1 MKREVKA
8 LAKLEHPH
16 IVRYY
21 NSWFEAPPVGWQ
33 EELDMQMLE
42 QGYVQCMVIY
52 YETLLLLQYNTNLNC
67 HLKEK
72 KQLLE

>member
-21 NSWFEAPPVGWQ
+21 NSWFEAPPIGWQ

-42 QGYVQCMVIY
+42 QGYVQCMV
-52 YETLLLLQYNTNLNC
+52 YETLLLLRYYKFKLSPQGKNL
-67 HLKEK
+67 
-72 KQLLE
+72 LLEC

>member
-42 QGYVQCMVIY
+42 QGYVQCMVY
-52 YETLLLLQYNTNLNC
+52 VTL
-67 HLKEK
+67 HRI
-72 KQLLE
+72 

>member
-1 MKREVKA
+1 MKA

-42 QGYVQCMVIY
+42 QGYVQCMAYV
-52 YETLLLLQYNTNLNC
+52 TLYGISGNKVDARTW
-67 HLKEK
+67 HARTLKQK
-72 KQLLE
+72 N

>member
-33 EELDMQMLE
+33 EELDMQMLQ
-42 QGYVQCMVIY
+42 QGYVQCMVY
-52 YETLLLLQYNTNLNC
+52 VTLHGISGNKVNARTR
-67 HLKEK
+67 HARTLKQK
-72 KQLLE
+72 N